1 MNTQQQSGFQP
12 GFPSGYCPPGSAIDD
27 CQPVNNNKHTNLMKS
42 FLYTILAFL
51 ALCLASY
58 IASAQPQMPQRLLPE
73 PSSPQAS
80 PRSLLPEPSSAQ
92 QPQPPAKALSL
103 SEALS
108 LARQNNRDIQVAGL
122 DIERT
127 QQEKVIAKSLS
138 LPAAGI
144 GAQASHYF
152 SLPVTFGFGNNG
164 TADKVAYG
172 RYGGKDQ
179 LSATLWVTQS
189 LYNPAVKPTRQHAE
203 KSEQQSRQ
211 LLRDQQ
217 IQVSAEVR
225 QTYLQVLVLGERIRL
240 QKESLSRNQKAL
252 QDARSLLAQGR
263 ALRVDTLRAFT
274 GVKNLEPD
282 LLRLAYS
289 IEVGLLRLKTLAGI
303 DSLQEIVLSDSLSLP
318 EPGATPTDEEVYAE
332 AVKNRPDL
340 QAMAIQPGID
350 DQQIRIAAAA
360 RKPNVSLVGQY
371 QVQTQANRFDYF
383 NAYYP
388 STPFVGAQV
397 ALPLFSGY
405 ANQARI
411 REAKIAR
418 LQSVTRYDNAKEQLR
433 AEVRQ
438 SVANVLEATS
448 RIQTRTTVKQT
459 AQLSYD
465 ITQYRYA
472 NGVTSR
478 LELTDAELALTTAQ
492 SNYLEAVYDYLAA
505 RIQLD
510 RTLGN

>member
-1 MNTQQQSGFQP
+1 MNRQHQP
-12 GFPSGYCPPGSAIDD
+12 GLPSGYCPPGSAIDD
-27 CQPVNNNKHTNLMKS
+27 CLPEQEHTTSVMKS
-42 FLYTILAFL
+42 FLYTVLAFL
-51 ALCLASY
+51 ALCLVSY
-58 IASAQPQMPQRLLPE
+58 IASAQPQWPAQQ
-73 PSSPQAS
+73 SGSTQSVQADR
-80 PRSLLPEPSSAQ
+80 PAQ
-92 QPQPPAKALSL
+92 QPAQPDSARPKPLSL
-103 SEALS
+103 TEALS
-108 LARQNNRDIQVAGL
+108 LAQQNNRDIKIAGL
-122 DIERT
+122 DIERM
-127 QQEKVIAKSLS
+127 QQERVVAKSLS

-164 TADKVAYG
+164 TADKIAYG

-189 LYNPAVKPTRQHAE
+189 LYNPAAKPTQHRSE
-203 KSEQQSRQ
+203 KNEQQSRQ

-217 IQVSAEVR
+217 VQISAEVR

-274 GVKNLEPD
+274 SVKNLEPD
-282 LLRLAYS
+282 LLRLSYS

-303 DSLQEIVLSDSLSLP
+303 DSLQEIVLSDSLTLP
-318 EPGATPTDEEVYAE
+318 TAGVLPSEEEVYAE

-340 QAMAIQPGID
+340 QAMALQPGID
-350 DQQIRIAAAA
+350 DQQVLIAAAA
-360 RKPNVSLVGQY
+360 RRPSVSLVGQY
-371 QVQTQANRFDYF
+371 QVQTQARSFDYF

-397 ALPLFSGY
+397 ALPLFSGN
-405 ANQARI
+405 ANQAKI

-438 SVANVLEATS
+438 SVANILEATS
-448 RIQTRTTVKQT
+448 RIRTRITVKET
-459 AQLSYD
+459 ASLSYD

-472 NGVTSR
+472 NGVASR

-492 SNYLEAVYDYLAA
+492 SNYLEAVYDYISA

-510 RTLGN
+510 RTLGQ

>member
-1 MNTQQQSGFQP
+1 MNIQSTS
-12 GFPSGYCPPGSAIDD
+12 GFPSGYCPPGSGIDD
-27 CQPVNNNKHTNLMKS
+27 CPPDNNTNSNNNLMKS

-51 ALCLASY
+51 AICLASY
-58 IASAQPQMPQRLLPE
+58 IASAQPKP
-73 PSSPQAS
+73 
-80 PRSLLPEPSSAQ
+80 
-92 QPQPPAKALSL
+92 LSL

-108 LARQNNRDIQVAGL
+108 LAGQNNRDIKVASL
-122 DIERT
+122 DIEKAR
-127 QQEKVIAKSLS
+127 QEKVVAKSLS
-138 LPAAGI
+138 LPAAGV

-152 SLPVTFGFGNNG
+152 LLPVTFGFGNNG
-164 TADKVAYG
+164 TNDKVAYG

-189 LYNPAVKPTRQHAE
+189 LYNPAARPTQQRAAAT
-203 KSEQQSRQ
+203 EQQSHQ

-217 IQVSAEVR
+217 VQIAAEVR

-240 QKESLSRNQKAL
+240 QKESLSRNRKAL
-252 QDARSLLAQGR
+252 EDAKSLLAQGR

-274 GVKNLEPD
+274 SVKNLEPD

-289 IEVGLLRLKTLAGI
+289 IEVGLIRLKTLTGI
-303 DSLQEIVLSDSLSLP
+303 DSLQEITLSDSLSLP
-318 EPGATPTDEEVYAE
+318 TAGTIPTEEEVYAE

-340 QAMAIQPGID
+340 QAMALQPGID

-360 RKPNVSLVGQY
+360 RRPSVSLVGQY
-371 QVQTQANRFDYF
+371 NVQTQANSFDYF
-383 NAYYP
+383 KSYYP
-388 STPFVGAQV
+388 TTPYVGAQV
-397 ALPLFSGY
+397 AVPLFSGY
-405 ANQARI
+405 ANQARTQ
-411 REAKIAR
+411 EAKIAR
-418 LQSVTRYDNAKEQLR
+418 LQSVTRFDNAREQLR

-448 RIQTRTTVKQT
+448 RIQTRTTVKE
-459 AQLSYD
+459 AAGLSYD

-472 NGVTSR
+472 NGVASR

-510 RTLGN
+510 RTLGH